1 MRIKGTSPDDL
12 KTQAAALLDKV
23 RRTQPRIHCITNSV
37 AQTFT
42 ANVLLALGADPS
54 MTVAPD
60 EIGAF
65 VSGSDATLINL
76 GTLDTD
82 RRQAALIAAET
93 AKGLGRPFVLDP
105 VFAHKSPSRKKLA
118 QTILALEPSAMRGNA
133 DEIAGI
139 EADDRKIVLAETGI
153 IDTVRFCGNVAKLQN
168 GYPLMA
174 KTTAVGCALGAVVA
188 AFLAVEED
196 RFLAVTAAL
205 MSFGVAGEVA
215 AAKADGPGSFVPAFL
230 DTLHNMAASDV
241 EKLGRI
247 S

>member
-118 QTILALEPSAMRGNA
+118 QTILALVPAAMRGNS
-133 DEIAGI
+133 DEISGI
-139 EADDRKIVLAETGI
+139 EADDRKTVLAETGS
-153 IDTVRFCGNVAKLQN
+153 IDTVRFCGSVANLQN
-168 GYPLMA
+168 GHPLMA
-174 KTTAVGCALGAVVA
+174 KTTAVGCALGAVIA
-188 AFLAVEED
+188 AFLTVEED

-205 MSFGVAGEVA
+205 MSFGVAGEMA
-215 AAKADGPGSFVPAFL
+215 AANANGPGSFVPAFL
-230 DTLHNMAASDV
+230 DTLYNIAASDV